1 MSLSNKTPFELRAE
15 ILEMAKDY
23 LDRQHEINVQF
34 AQQCFINALETR
46 LVASA
51 DDWSKYVPAMYT
63 IEDLTKKAQEMYS
76 FICTK

>member
-23 LDRQHEINVQF
+23 LDRQHEFNVQF
-34 AQQCFINALETR
+34 AQQCFNKALESGTLATR
-46 LVASA
+46 
-51 DDWSKYVPAMYT
+51 DWSKYVPPMYT
-63 IEDLTKKAQEMYS
+63 VEDLTKKAQEMYS